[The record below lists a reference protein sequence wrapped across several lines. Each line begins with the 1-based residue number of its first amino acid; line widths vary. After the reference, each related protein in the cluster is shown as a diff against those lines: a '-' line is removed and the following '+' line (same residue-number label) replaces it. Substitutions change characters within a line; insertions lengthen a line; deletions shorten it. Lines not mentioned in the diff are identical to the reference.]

1 MGKFVFF
8 LYFYDFCQKTV
19 TVSTRVVLFDDLDL
33 CLVTNKPNGTSLES
47 ACVLLSVEVCDV
59 VCKRPIYGP
68 THQNH
73 LIMFIWHKQPR
84 ADSDHYNHA
93 AQYRIRC
100 KTCRV

>member
-73 LIMFIWHKQPR
+73 LIMFI
-84 ADSDHYNHA
+84 
-93 AQYRIRC
+93 
-100 KTCRV
+100 